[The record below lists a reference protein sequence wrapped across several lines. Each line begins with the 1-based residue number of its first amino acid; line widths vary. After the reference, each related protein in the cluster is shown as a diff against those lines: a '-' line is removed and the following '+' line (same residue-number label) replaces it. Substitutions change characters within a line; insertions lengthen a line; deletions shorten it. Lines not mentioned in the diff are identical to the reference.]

1 MAHLILFPDI
11 LNEIDGKG
19 ELNGAGE
26 LPVRKRPVPLSGN
39 SSSVSGLTS
48 SGANMSI
55 GSNSHHKRFSP
66 DPDPDPDPD
75 QIQIQ
80 IQIQMRMW
88 ILRKMPLSE

>member
-1 MAHLILFPDI
+1 VAHLILFPDI

-48 SGANMSI
+48 SGVNMSI
-55 GSNSHHKRFSP
+55 GSNSLH
-66 DPDPDPDPD
+66 
-75 QIQIQ
+75 
-80 IQIQMRMW
+80 
-88 ILRKMPLSE
+88 